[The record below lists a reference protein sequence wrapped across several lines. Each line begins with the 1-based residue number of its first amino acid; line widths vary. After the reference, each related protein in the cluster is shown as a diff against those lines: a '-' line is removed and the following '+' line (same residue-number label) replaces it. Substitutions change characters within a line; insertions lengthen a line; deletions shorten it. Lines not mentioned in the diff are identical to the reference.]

1 MPLNEP
7 EEIDVLGKWWVPG
20 RDQPH
25 HPGVLRCNNE
35 ERPCLNLFDNLGFL
49 TKPVDGVYTDRSFF
63 EFFPIVCGRTELGPA
78 TLINF
83 RQNQADFLIF
93 GVLFESENEARFRRI
108 QLQFQHFSEWIR
120 QTIVD
125 RTFTFW
131 KDDKGQ
137 PIGNELVYRYRS
149 LPEEVFVANELEFR
163 IIFGFNTKGGPCS

>member
-1 MPLNEP
+1 MASIQIVVFLSSFQLCVGEP
-7 EEIDVLGKWWVPG
+7 SSVP
-20 RDQPH
+20 Q
-25 HPGVLRCNNE
+25 L
-35 ERPCLNLFDNLGFL
+35 LL
-49 TKPVDGVYTDRSFF
+49 TFG
-63 EFFPIVCGRTELGPA
+63 
-78 TLINF
+78 
-83 RQNQADFLIF
+83 QNQADFLIF